1 MLRIK
6 KSKNRVWVT
15 FIVEEGNEVYIKGSW
30 NHWRKEPLKRRK
42 NGTFS
47 ITKILKPGRY
57 EFGYEIDGEW
67 KTEHSLPSVAT
78 PFHSKN
84 SLLEV

>member
-1 MLRIK
+1 MIRIK
-6 KSKNRVWVT
+6 RKGNRVWVT
-15 FIVEEGNEVYIKGSW
+15 FIVEDGEKVFIKGSW
-30 NHWRKEPLKRRK
+30 NQWKKEPLKRRK

-57 EFGYEIDGEW
+57 EFGYEVDGKWRADE
-67 KTEHSLPSVAT
+67 TLPAVPS
-78 PFHSKN
+78 PFGSKN